1 MPSPVNLIPADT
13 PYVTVEEL
21 ISELS
26 KYPPSRTIKRFHPDD
41 KPLTPGPARDDVD
54 VVAVIDRDGHVVVV

>member
-1 MPSPVNLIPADT
+1 
-13 PYVTVEEL
+13 VTVEEL

-41 KPLTPGPARDDVD
+41 KQHQPGPARDDVD
-54 VVAVIDRDGHVVVV
+54 VVAVIDRDGHLVVV